1 MLATKFE
8 HIRMHENQ
16 TFSSFYSEL
25 SDIVNSSFN
34 LREPIPNSKVIKEIL
49 KSLLKIFTPKVIAI
63 EESKDIDFMRVDELV
78 GFIQTYEMT
87 QLNSHKP
94 KDYAFKD
101 FENEEKDTEIPYDVI
116 HDELAHTVKR
126 IKRVMKFNK
135 RYKNQESRKEKK
147 TYEQSSN
154 VKEKDSSK
162 GKKFECFNCE
172 GLRHY
177 A

>member
-49 KSLLKIFTPKVIAI
+49 KSLLQIFTPKVIAI
-63 EESKDIDFMRVDELV
+63 EESQDIDFMRVDELV

-126 IKRVMKFNK
+126 IKRVTKFNK
-135 RYKNQESRKEKK
+135 RFYKNQESG
-147 TYEQSSN
+147 
-154 VKEKDSSK
+154 K
-162 GKKFECFNCE
+162 GKRPNE
-172 GLRHY
+172 
-177 A
+177 

>member
-1 MLATKFE
+1 
-8 HIRMHENQ
+8 
-16 TFSSFYSEL
+16 
-25 SDIVNSSFN
+25 
-34 LREPIPNSKVIKEIL
+34 
-49 KSLLKIFTPKVIAI
+49 
-63 EESKDIDFMRVDELV
+63 MRVDELV

-135 RYKNQESRKEKK
+135 RFYKNQESG
-147 TYEQSSN
+147 
-154 VKEKDSSK
+154 K
-162 GKKFECFNCE
+162 GKRPNE
-172 GLRHY
+172 
-177 A
+177 